1 MTLNLSA
8 PGTETQLKPRI
19 VVVGVGGAGCN
30 AVNNMISANLEGVE
44 FVVANTDA
52 QSLALSASERRIQLG
67 INITNGL
74 GAGARPDIGRAAAEE
89 SLDVIIDHLQG
100 SHMAFIAAGMGGG
113 TGTGAAPVIARAA
126 REQGILTV
134 GVVTKPFQFEGNNRM
149 KSAEEGIEELQ
160 HFVDTLIVIPN
171 QNLFRVCNEH
181 TTFADAFCMA
191 DNVLHS
197 GVRGVTDLMVMP
209 GLINLDFADIRTVMS
224 EMGKAMMGTGEAN
237 GDGRSIA
244 AAEAAIANPLLDD
257 VSMRG
262 ARGVLINITGGYDM
276 TLFEV
281 DEAANRIREEVDAD
295 ANIIFGSTFDEKMEG
310 TMRVSIVSTGIDAD
324 ASAMPRSPMISLVHD
339 ADRSA
344 RPQTVAGAIEP
355 QGDAGQTAP
364 TATDASAPMGS
375 TGAGLPPLGSAM
387 TAEPLVV
394 PGANAAAP
402 TLAGS
407 SATAQALAEPMPEPE
422 PEPRQPVLTAGQP
435 FIPPRPAMPA
445 AREPQLR
452 APQTAPNA
460 FAEAAV
466 QNGAAQTEKRRGRSL
481 FQKVTGAVNS
491 LVTEEGPVA
500 TALPPLS
507 TPARETAPVET
518 AAVPAPAP
526 MPEPAPEQ
534 ALEAAPEQVQTPVQ
548 EPVTATPTLSAPTPE
563 PVPEPA
569 PEPVA
574 PPAAMTAPTPPPA
587 MPEPVA
593 EPAPEPA
600 AETVAETP
608 PPAPAQPS
616 LSNLEPAASEAPG
629 GEDDMLEIPA
639 FLRRQAN

>member
-52 QSLALSASERRIQLG
+52 QSLALSSSERRIQLG

-209 GLINLDFADIRTVMS
+209 GLINLDFADIRTVMG
-224 EMGKAMMGTGEAN
+224 EMGKAMMGTGEAS
-237 GDGRSIA
+237 GEGRSIA

-295 ANIIFGSTFDEKMEG
+295 ANIIFGSTFDEKMDG
-310 TMRVSIVSTGIDAD
+310 LMRVSIVSTGIDAD

-344 RPQTVAGAIEP
+344 KPQTTGGAGEAP
-355 QGDAGQTAP
+355 ADAGQTTPIASDPSAP
-364 TATDASAPMGS
+364 MGTTTGGLPPVGSALTAEPLIVPDASPTASAPMGS
-375 TGAGLPPLGSAM
+375 TAAAQAM
-387 TAEPLVV
+387 AEP
-394 PGANAAAP
+394 AP
-402 TLAGS
+402 V
-407 SATAQALAEPMPEPE
+407 
-422 PEPRQPVLTAGQP
+422 PEPRQPVQTAGQP
-435 FIPPRPAMPA
+435 FIPPRPTLPA

-452 APQTAPNA
+452 APQPTPNA
-460 FAEAAV
+460 IAEAAIE
-466 QNGAAQTEKRRGRSL
+466 NGAAQTEKRRGRSL

-491 LVTEEGPVA
+491 LVTDEEQTAATPPPVTSAAQPAPTVSAPVA
-500 TALPPLS
+500 
-507 TPARETAPVET
+507 APEMAQEPIPEPVAES
-518 AAVPAPAP
+518 A
-526 MPEPAPEQ
+526 PEPAPEIV
-534 ALEAAPEQVQTPVQ
+534 PE
-548 EPVTATPTLSAPTPE
+548 PTPE
-563 PVPEPA
+563 PAMTPAPTLTAPA
-569 PEPVA
+569 PEPVPSPA
-574 PPAAMTAPTPPPA
+574 PLATPAPQPAAAEPMAETATEPAVETSTETAPET
-587 MPEPVA
+587 
-593 EPAPEPA
+593 PA
-600 AETVAETP
+600 A
-608 PPAPAQPS
+608 APVQPS
-616 LSNLEPAASEAPG
+616 LTNLEPTAPSEAAG
-629 GEDDMLEIPA
+629 SDDDMLEIPA